1 LNSFTDIIEK
11 TSGQEASWNSIIL
24 CVYHNNKSIYCR
36 HTMFIQPGKII
47 SQWIFFILC
56 YSTGMS
62 AVMNT
67 YARFPVTL
75 VSGAGSRVRDDDG
88 KEYLDFI
95 SGIAVN
101 TLGHGHPKLTA
112 ALAEQAGTLLH
123 CSNLFHIP
131 KQQQLAEKLCELS
144 GLGAAFFCNSGAEAN
159 EAAIKLVRKYFYD
172 QDSPRRTVIT
182 AKNSFHGRTLQ
193 TLTATGQDKVKVG
206 FDPLPPGFAH
216 VPLNDLEALK
226 QSINDQTAAILLEP
240 LQGEGGVNIAD
251 ADYLRAVRALCDE
264 FGLLLILDEVQ
275 TAIGRCGTMFAY
287 EQAGI
292 SPDVLTLAK
301 GLGGGV
307 PIGAMLA
314 TAAVAV
320 SFGPG
325 THGSTFGGNP
335 LSCTAALT
343 VLEVIESEAM
353 LANVQA
359 RGEQLRQ
366 GLLELKT
373 RFPIIQDVRG
383 QGLLLGAGLS
393 VEAGAIVT
401 ATREQG
407 LMILLAGPCV
417 LRFLPPLNVTES
429 EVNEALALLAS
440 VLEDEG

>member
-1 LNSFTDIIEK
+1 
-11 TSGQEASWNSIIL
+11 
-24 CVYHNNKSIYCR
+24 
-36 HTMFIQPGKII
+36 
-47 SQWIFFILC
+47 
-56 YSTGMS
+56 MS

-75 VSGAGSRVRDDDG
+75 VSGEGSRVRDENG

-95 SGIAVN
+95 AGIAVN
-101 TLGHGHPKLTA
+101 TLGHAHPKLTK
-112 ALAEQAGTLLH
+112 ALAEQATTMLH

-159 EAAIKLVRKYFYD
+159 EAAIKLARKYFFD
-172 QDSPRRTVIT
+172 QLSPRRTVIT

-206 FDPLPPGFAH
+206 FDPLPPGFLH

-240 LQGEGGVNIAD
+240 LQGEGGVNLAD
-251 ADYLRAVRALCDE
+251 ANYLRAVRALCDE
-264 FGLLLILDEVQ
+264 HGLLLILDEVQ
-275 TAIGRCGTMFAY
+275 TGIGRCGTMFAF

-292 SPDVLTLAK
+292 NPDILTLAK
-301 GLGGGV
+301 GLGGGI

-314 TAAVAV
+314 TDAVAA

-335 LSCTAALT
+335 MSCTAALT
-343 VLEVIESEAM
+343 VLAVIESEDM

-359 RGEQLRQ
+359 RGQQLRQ
-366 GLLELKT
+366 GLMELKA
-373 RFPIIQDVRG
+373 RFPIIEDVRG
-383 QGLLLGAGLS
+383 QGLLLGAELS
-393 VEAGAIVT
+393 VEGAAIVT

-407 LMILLAGPCV
+407 LMILLAGPRV
-417 LRFLPPLNVTES
+417 LRFLPPLNVSES

-440 VLEDEG
+440 TLENGI